1 MIKFLLALSISL
13 LTALMSLGAAA
24 PVITLERTTCFGTC
38 PAYKL
43 TIFDD
48 GKVLFE
54 GKEFVKQKGKAEGQ
68 ITKAQL
74 ADLVRAFNRIN
85 YMKLDN
91 NYNGE
96 RCPDFWTDYPTAIT
110 SINQEGQLKSI
121 VHYQGCRGLTILDQL
136 TTLEN
141 KIDEVANTKR
151 WIE

>member
-1 MIKFLLALSISL
+1 MTHLLLALSLSL
-13 LTALMSLGAAA
+13 AFAA

-48 GKVLFE
+48 GKVVFE

-74 ADLVRAFNRIN
+74 DELVREFNKIN
-85 YMKLDN
+85 YMKLKDD
-91 NYNGE
+91 YNSE
-96 RCPDFWTDYPTAIT
+96 NRCPEFWTDYPAAIT
-110 SINQEGQLKSI
+110 SLNQNGQVKRIS
-121 VHYQGCRGLTILDQL
+121 HYHGCRGLTVLDQL